1 MQRLFRSRAVSV
13 SALIP
18 LLLLISCSAGQV
30 PAGKDRFPVLKGEY
44 FGQAPPGSEPEIFA
58 PGLISTGLFTRD
70 IAMTP
75 DGKEIYFTA
84 IVGFYRITQILCTKC
99 VDGVWTR
106 PEVAS
111 FSGNP
116 DYMDAE
122 PAISPDGSRFFF
134 LSTRPDS
141 ANGIAAGSQNIW
153 VMDREGDSWGD
164 PYTPGP
170 PITTE
175 APEFFPS
182 ITNDGTLYFTR
193 HEGGGNY
200 IFLSRLVDGKYTE
213 PEKLP
218 EQINSTLHQF
228 NAFISPDES
237 YIIVPAAGRD
247 DGLGGDDYFISF
259 RDKDGGWS
267 DLINLGDKINTPGGR
282 EHSPFV
288 SRDGKYFFFMSA
300 KMEETFEDPE
310 GGMTRD
316 LMLKMSGEPGGG
328 NPCIYWIDASFIEE
342 LRPLR

>member
-1 MQRLFRSRAVSV
+1 MPGFVSSR
-13 SALIP
+13 SALTITVITVFFLTGCANKP
-18 LLLLISCSAGQV
+18 LSRQDN
-30 PAGKDRFPVLKGEY
+30 PFPVLTGEY
-44 FGQAPPGSEPEIFA
+44 FGQIPPGNEPKIFA

-84 IVGFYRITQILCTKC
+84 VIGFYRITQILCTKNIN
-99 VDGVWTR
+99 GVWTK

-122 PAISPDGSRFFF
+122 PAISPDGSKFLF

-141 ANGIAAGSQNIW
+141 VNGIEAGSQNIW
-153 VMDREGDSWGD
+153 MMDKIRDSWGE

-175 APEFFPS
+175 ASEFFPS
-182 ITNDGTLYFTR
+182 VTRDGTLYFTR
-193 HEGGGNY
+193 NEGRASY
-200 IFLSRLVDGKYTE
+200 IFRSRLVNGKYTD
-213 PEKLP
+213 PEKLS
-218 EQINSTLHQF
+218 EKINSTAAQY

-237 YIIVPAAGRD
+237 YLIVPVAGRE

-259 RDKDGGWS
+259 RNQDDSWS
-267 DLINLGDKINTPGGR
+267 DLINMGDKINTPGGR
-282 EHSPFV
+282 EHSPYV
-288 SRDGKYFFFMSA
+288 SPDGKYFFFMSA
-300 KMEETFEDPE
+300 RMKKVFEHPE

-316 LMLKMSGEPGGG
+316 LMLRMSREAGGG
-328 NPCIYWIDASFIEE
+328 SVGIYWVDSSFIEE
-342 LRPLR
+342 LRPRP

>member
-1 MQRLFRSRAVSV
+1 MPGFASSR
-13 SALIP
+13 SALIAA
-18 LLLLISCSAGQV
+18 LITALFMTSCENKTVSRQDN
-30 PAGKDRFPVLKGEY
+30 PFPVLKGEY
-44 FGQAPPGSEPEIFA
+44 FGQIPPGSEPKVFA

-84 IVGFYRITQILCTKC
+84 VIGFYRITQILVTKNTG
-99 VDGVWTR
+99 GVWTK

-122 PAISPDGSRFFF
+122 PAISPDGSKFLF

-141 ANGIAAGSQNIW
+141 ANGIEAGNQNIW
-153 VMDREGDSWGD
+153 MMDRIGGSWGA

-175 APEFFPS
+175 AAEFFPS
-182 ITNDGTLYFTR
+182 MTNDGTLYFTR
-193 HEGGGNY
+193 NEGRANY
-200 IFLSRLVDGKYTE
+200 IFRSRIVDGIYTE

-218 EQINSTLHQF
+218 ENINSTTQQY

-237 YIIVPAAGRD
+237 YLIVPVAGHK

-259 RDKDGGWS
+259 RNKDDIWS
-267 DLINLGDKINTPGGR
+267 ELINMGDKVNTPGGR
-282 EHSPFV
+282 EHSPYV
-288 SRDGKYFFFMSA
+288 SPDGKYFFFMSERMKKA
-300 KMEETFEDPE
+300 FEHPE

-316 LMLKMSGEPGGG
+316 LMLRMSGEPGGG
-328 NPCIYWIDASFIEE
+328 TAGIYWVDASFIEE
-342 LRPLR
+342 LRPLP